1 MMRFWSSHI
10 ALYCMLFF
18 FLALNIALWTQ
29 TKSMRPIWGNV
40 PPVPSNSMAS
50 GLALGDKQFAYRLV
64 SIMLQNIGNA
74 TDSTKPLSE
83 YNYDTLKGWLFL
95 ADYLDPASNF
105 VPSLAAYYYG
115 ATQDKK
121 DLTPVIDYLEVIGQ
135 RPESQKWRWLA
146 QAVYL
151 ARFEQNDY
159 QRALEL
165 ANKLVG
171 LPRDDLPLWARQMPA
186 MIMTASGQK
195 AAAYE
200 MMMETL
206 VSERD
211 NMSPSEILFFRDY
224 ICDRILTP
232 VQAAQNDLCTKTR

>member
-1 MMRFWSSHI
+1 MSTRFGSA
-10 ALYCMLFF
+10 ALYII
-18 FLALNIALWTQ
+18 FLSFLVLNIAFWLQ

-40 PPVPSNSMAS
+40 PPVPSQNNAAGM
-50 GLALGDKQFAYRLV
+50 ALGDAQFAYRLTGL
-64 SIMLQNIGNA
+64 MLQNIGNA

-95 ADYLDPASNF
+95 ADHLDPNSNF

-115 ATQDKK
+115 ATQDKS
-121 DLTPVIDYLEVIGQ
+121 DLTPIIDYLEVIGQ
-135 RPESQKWRWLA
+135 RPEPQKWRWLA

-151 ARFEQNDY
+151 ARFEQNDL
-159 QRALEL
+159 QRALDL
-165 ANKLVG
+165 ANKLAN

-186 MIMTASGQK
+186 LVMNAGGQK
-195 AAAYE
+195 EAAYAV
-200 MMMETL
+200 MMSTL
-206 VSERD
+206 TSEID
-211 NMSPSEILFFRDY
+211 NLSPPEILFLRNY